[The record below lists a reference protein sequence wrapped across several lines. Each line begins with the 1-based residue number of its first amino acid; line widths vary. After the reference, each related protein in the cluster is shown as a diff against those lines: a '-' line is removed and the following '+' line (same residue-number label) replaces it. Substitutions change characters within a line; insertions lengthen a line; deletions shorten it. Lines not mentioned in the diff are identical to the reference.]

1 MNDQRGIG
9 ESERLRI
16 PLLRRA
22 QWWDLR
28 DKVEERLC
36 LGAFRKI
43 LIFKVWYPGESVLR
57 CTRL

>member
-1 MNDQRGIG
+1 MNDQRGMG

-43 LIFKVWYPGESVLR
+43 LIFKVCYPGESVLR